1 VGHVR
6 RRARGQWHAVKR
18 QTIHC
23 LERRLLY
30 TDPQLCQARGRH
42 AIQPAISITMLAAW
56 VEIVFSR
63 ADSPRG
69 RHAGGGRRGRGTLGP
84 DEQHESIDQA
94 LAFIAGTQLE
104 PWRRP
109 ASFRDDLRLS

>member
-23 LERRLLY
+23 LERRSLY
-30 TDPQLCQARGRH
+30 TGSRLCQARGRH
-42 AIQPAISITMLAAW
+42 AIQPAIRITMLAAW

-69 RHAGGGRRGRGTLGP
+69 RRAGGGRRGKTLIP
-84 DEQHESIDQA
+84 DDQREPIDQA
-94 LAFIAGTQLE
+94 LAVIAGRQLE
-104 PWRRP
+104 P
-109 ASFRDDLRLS
+109 

>member
-23 LERRLLY
+23 LERRSLY
-30 TDPQLCQARGRH
+30 TDSRLCQTRGRH

-56 VEIVFSR
+56 GEIIFSR

-69 RHAGGGRRGRGTLGP
+69 RRSGGGRRGRETLIPG
-84 DEQHESIDQA
+84 DQHEPIDQA

-104 PWRRP
+104 P
-109 ASFRDDLRLS
+109 